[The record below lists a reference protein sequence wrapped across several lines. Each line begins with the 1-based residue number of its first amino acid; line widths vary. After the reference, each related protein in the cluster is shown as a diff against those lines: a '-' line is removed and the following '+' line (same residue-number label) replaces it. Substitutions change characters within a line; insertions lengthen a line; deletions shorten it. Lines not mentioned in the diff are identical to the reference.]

1 MVRPDGTG
9 FPNGCYIAVEPRRKP
24 KSGDFVVVRFNDSDE
39 AAFKQ
44 YFIEGGTQYLRPLN
58 PTYPTLGVPPDAQM
72 VGVVFEKRIVEK
84 F

>member
-1 MVRPDGTG
+1 MIRPDGSG
-9 FPNGCYIAVEPRRKP
+9 FPNGCFIAVEPRRTP

-58 PTYPTLGVPPDAQM
+58 PTYPTLGVPSDAQM
-72 VGVVFEKRIVEK
+72 VGVVFEKRIIEK

>member
-9 FPNGCYIAVEPRRKP
+9 FPSGCYIAVEPRRAP

-72 VGVVFEKRIVEK
+72 VGVVFEKRVIER